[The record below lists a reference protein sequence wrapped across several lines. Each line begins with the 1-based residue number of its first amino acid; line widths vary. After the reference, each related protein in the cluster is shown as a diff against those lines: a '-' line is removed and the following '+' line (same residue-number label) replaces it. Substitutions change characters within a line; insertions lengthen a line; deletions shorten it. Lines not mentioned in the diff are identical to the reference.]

1 MTNERIEG
9 EWVLT
14 RREFDPGEIAD
25 AKALFMEHGPE
36 HPHMVLRGLRALGWK
51 KFRLMDLFGNGR
63 RRVIGLVKALG
74 WDEEW
79 REKKRRRMR
88 AEAAARR
95 AEGAADPPEAVCE
108 ELAVAAEQQTEAVA
122 ASSKAAVP
130 KFPEWLE
137 RTKPEWHWRWKYQ
150 SHIYKRLDSLT
161 RGKAKR
167 LAIFLPPRHGK
178 SELVTVRYAAWR
190 LLKDPR
196 LRIVIASYN
205 QKLANRFSR
214 CVRTIYRQAAAE
226 LYFEHQSGLVLKT
239 ADEWETAA
247 GGGVKAVG
255 VGAGITGFGADLIIV
270 DDPIKSRAEAES
282 ENNRDRI
289 WEWYTDDLLTRLE
302 PKGSVVLIQTRWH
315 EDDLAGRLI
324 KESCAFQVPSS
335 RLKSRGGDAA
345 SDGWEVVCLPA
356 LAEAGDPLGRKPG
369 LPLCSDRFD
378 RDALLRKKAE
388 MGSYSFAA
396 LYQQRPV
403 PAEGG
408 LFKREWFAQ
417 VADKAPEGLRWC
429 RGYDLAVSTKTSADY
444 TASFRCALDGRGNL
458 YIADGFRKRV
468 EYPDQRRYIV
478 GRMTEEKQTEH
489 GIELALHGQAFL
501 QEIRR
506 ETRLCGRPVRG
517 IRVTVDKYTRALAW
531 ANRAEEGKVVLV
543 RGAWNDEFLEEV
555 CRFPNGAH
563 DDQVDA
569 VSLAVQML
577 EEKKKFAYGF

>member
-1 MTNERIEG
+1 M
-9 EWVLT
+9 T
-14 RREFDPGEIAD
+14 RRELDPREIAD

-36 HPHMVLRGLRALGWK
+36 QPYLVLRGLWGLGWK
-51 KFRLMDLFGNGR
+51 KFRLMDLFGLGR
-63 RRVIGLVKALG
+63 RRVIGLAKALG
-74 WDEEW
+74 WNEEW
-79 REKKRRRMR
+79 REKKRREMR
-88 AEAAARR
+88 AEAAAPR
-95 AEGAADPPEAVCE
+95 AAKAAAAEADPPKAVCDE
-108 ELAVAAEQQTEAVA
+108 PAVGADPQAEVVGEPLETAV
-122 ASSKAAVP
+122 S
-130 KFPEWLE
+130 KFPAWLE
-137 RTKPEWHWRWKYQ
+137 RTKPDWHWRWKYQ
-150 SHIYKRLDSLT
+150 SHIYKRLDSVT

-214 CVRTIYRQAAAE
+214 CVRAIYRQATAE
-226 LYFEHQSGLVLKT
+226 LNFENRSGLVLKT

-282 ENNRDRI
+282 KNNRDRI
-289 WEWYTDDLLTRLE
+289 SEWYTDDLLTRLE
-302 PKGSVVLIQTRWH
+302 PNGSVVLIQTRWH
-315 EDDLAGRLI
+315 EDDLAGRLL
-324 KESCAFQVPSS
+324 KEEKGSRSKVPGS
-335 RLKSRGGDAA
+335 RSKSRSPKGENDK
-345 SDGWEVVCLPA
+345 WEVVSLPA
-356 LAEAGDPLGRKPG
+356 LAEAGDPLKRK
-369 LPLCSDRFD
+369 LDAALCPARFD
-378 RDALLRKKAE
+378 RDALLRKRAE

-396 LYQQRPV
+396 LYQQSPV

-408 LFKREWFAQ
+408 LFKRAWFTQ
-417 VADKAPEGLRWC
+417 IVDKAPEGLRWC
-429 RGYDLAVSTKTSADY
+429 RGYDLAASIKTSADY
-444 TASFRCALDGRGNL
+444 TASFRCALDREGNL

-468 EYPDQRRYIV
+468 EYPEQRRYIV
-478 GRMTEEKQTEH
+478 GRLDEEKQTEH
-489 GIELALHGQAFL
+489 GIELALHGHAFL

-517 IRVTVDKYTRALAW
+517 IRVTTDKYTRALAW
-531 ANRAEEGKVVLV
+531 ANRAEEGKVILV

-577 EEKKKFAYGF
+577 EEKSTFAYGF